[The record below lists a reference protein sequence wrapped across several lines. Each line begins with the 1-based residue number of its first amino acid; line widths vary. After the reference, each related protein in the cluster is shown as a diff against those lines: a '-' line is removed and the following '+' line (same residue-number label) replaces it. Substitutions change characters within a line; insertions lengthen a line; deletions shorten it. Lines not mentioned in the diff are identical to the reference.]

1 MKIISEPRTNAG
13 RVDFHVKL
21 WNQTGLFYTAISR
34 VKTGSSLYLRNFNSD
49 YILANEIDKDRS
61 RQIKFAEFC
70 QLVTAS
76 LVKAKKD

>member
-1 MKIISEPRTNAG
+1 MLEEVI
-13 RVDFHVKL
+13 VDFHVKW
-21 WNQTGLFYTAISR
+21 WNQTVLFYTAISR

-61 RQIKFAEFC
+61 CQIKFAEFC

>member
-1 MKIISEPRTNAG
+1 MLEEVI
-13 RVDFHVKL
+13 VDFHVKL

-61 RQIKFAEFC
+61 CQIKFAEFC